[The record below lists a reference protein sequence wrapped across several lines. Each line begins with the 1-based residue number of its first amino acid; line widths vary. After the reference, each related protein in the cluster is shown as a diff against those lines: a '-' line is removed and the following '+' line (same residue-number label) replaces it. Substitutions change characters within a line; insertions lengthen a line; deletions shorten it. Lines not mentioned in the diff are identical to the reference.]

1 MKKLI
6 IIFFASFL
14 FGVNLINVNF
24 FEQNKKLD
32 ILLSLEGIFR
42 GKVVKDSKN
51 KFFISNINSNKEYK
65 KSFSNYFVKNIA
77 VTPSKDGILISI
89 DANKKYKTSVS
100 LTPDGYGVR
109 FRITNITKKI
119 VQKPQ
124 QITYAQDSGIDYMSY
139 FIAVAILIILAI
151 ILWIFKKKLKTKLP
165 VKGNLDIVFQRAL
178 DPKNKIALIE
188 FNKRKYLVIIG
199 NSNILLDIFDENMIN
214 IKTQNEF
221 EEYLQK
227 DDINKKL
234 DSFQKYIKNAEKLKD
249 FDERI

>member
-6 IIFFASFL
+6 IIFIASFL
-14 FGVNLINVNF
+14 FAANLINVNF

-32 ILLSLEGIFR
+32 ILFSLDTKFKGTVI
-42 GKVVKDSKN
+42 KDSKN
-51 KFFISNINSNKEYK
+51 KFFISNIISNKEFK
-65 KSFSNYFVKNIA
+65 KSFNNYFVKNIIII
-77 VTPSKDGILISI
+77 PSKKGVLVSI
-89 DANKKYKTSVS
+89 DANKKYKTSVA

-109 FRITNITKKI
+109 FRITDISKQL

-124 QITYAQDSGIDYMSY
+124 ITYASDNGIDYVSY
-139 FIAVAILIILAI
+139 FIAVSILIILAI

-165 VKGNLDIVFQRAL
+165 LKGNLDIIFQRPL
-178 DPKNKIALIE
+178 DAKNKIALIE
-188 FNKRKYLVIIG
+188 FNKRKYLIVIG

-221 EEYLQK
+221 EDYLQK
-227 DDINKKL
+227 EDINKKL

-249 FDERI
+249 FDETI

>member
-6 IIFFASFL
+6 MIFFTSFL
-14 FGVNLINVNF
+14 FAANLINVNF
-24 FEQNKKLD
+24 FEQNGKLD
-32 ILLSLEGIFR
+32 ILFSLDGRFT
-42 GKVVKDSKN
+42 GKVIKDSKN
-51 KFFISNINSNKEYK
+51 KFFISDINSNKEYK
-65 KSFSNYFVKNIA
+65 KSFTNYFIKTITVN
-77 VTPSKDGILISI
+77 PSKNGILVSI
-89 DANKKYKTSVS
+89 DADKKYKTLVA

-109 FRITNITKKI
+109 FRIVNVKKTS

-124 QITYAQDSGIDYMSY
+124 ITYADNNGIDFVSY
-139 FIAVAILIILAI
+139 FIAVAILIILAV

-165 VKGNLDIVFQRAL
+165 VKGNLDIVFQRPL

-188 FNKRKYLVIIG
+188 FNKRKYLVIVG
-199 NSNILLDIFDENMIN
+199 NSNILLDVFDENMIN

-234 DSFQKYIKNAEKLKD
+234 DSFQKYIQNAEKLKD
-249 FDERI
+249 FDETV

>member
-6 IIFFASFL
+6 IVLFASFL
-14 FGVNLINVNF
+14 FAANLINVNF
-24 FEQNKKLD
+24 FEQKGKLD
-32 ILLSLEGIFR
+32 ILFSLDGIFT
-42 GKVVKDSKN
+42 GKVVKDSKD
-51 KFFISNINSNKEYK
+51 KFFISNIISNKEYK
-65 KSFSNYFVKNIA
+65 KSFNNYFVKNITINPLKNG
-77 VTPSKDGILISI
+77 VLIFV

-109 FRITNITKKI
+109 FRITKLTKKI

-124 QITYAQDSGIDYMSY
+124 IVYAQDSGIDYMSY
-139 FIAVAILIILAI
+139 FIAVSILIILAV
-151 ILWIFKKKLKTKLP
+151 ILWIFKKKIKTKLP
-165 VKGNLDIVFQRAL
+165 LKGNLDIVFQKPL
-178 DPKNKIALIE
+178 DTKNKIALIE
-188 FNKRKYLVIIG
+188 FNKRKYLIVIG

-249 FDERI
+249 FDETV